1 MDHIP
6 SPRPGRYRGLGR
18 GAERVGA
25 HQGFLPPFP
34 SEIGSETITA
44 EREVAWSEGR
54 GGQVR
59 RPFKFTIP
67 GMRLAVPPRGESKR
81 RGASSEE
88 GLPRCEGR
96 RAQVG
101 TGGEGAG
108 QEGA

>member
-1 MDHIP
+1 M
-6 SPRPGRYRGLGR
+6 R
-18 GAERVGA
+18 GASEAALQVHNPGYEVGCA
-25 HQGFLPPFP
+25 
-34 SEIGSETITA
+34 
-44 EREVAWSEGR
+44 
-54 GGQVR
+54 
-59 RPFKFTIP
+59 
-67 GMRLAVPPRGESKR
+67 PRGESKR